1 MSSVKYLQRISN
13 NSYFFLKE
21 NLPILY
27 GSNNS
32 NFLHNK
38 IISNNYKKLNQ
49 NSFEGNMA
57 CGGTCYLLHYYL
69 EKYKINTK
77 MKKKSIGYGKYLED
91 HCFLLYNEKIIIDP
105 TFRQFFTDRILV
117 KNNYSDLLFNKLPF
131 VFVGTIDDF
140 YKMHKI
146 LSLNYNDI
154 YKNKL
159 ETEVEDFWI
168 NSKNYSKVLDAK
180 KVINDKNYAKKKGTF
195 FLNLHN
201 SLV

>member
-1 MSSVKYLQRISN
+1 MLSVKYLQRISN
-13 NSYFFLKE
+13 NSYFFLKD

-27 GSNNS
+27 GSNNP

-49 NSFEGNMA
+49 NSFEGKLC
-57 CGGTCYLLHYYL
+57 CGGTCYLLNYYL
-69 EKYKINTK
+69 EKNKINTK
-77 MKKKSIGYGKYLED
+77 MRRKSIGYGKYLED

-117 KNNYSDLLFNKLPF
+117 KNNYTDLLFNKLPF

-146 LSLNYNDI
+146 LSINYNDT

-168 NSKNYSKVLDAK
+168 NSIDYSELLDAK
-180 KVINDKNYAKKKGTF
+180 KVINNKNYAKKKGTF

-201 SLV
+201 KL